1 MPYARTYGRRMSS
14 TRHRS
19 SARQRGEK
27 KIWTYETV
35 SISVTGGLP
44 ARIEIS
50 ATLLTKE
57 GITDPTNVTYL
68 GSHYSLNS
76 VPQAAPAA
84 GTRDNLVIG
93 ILRADNQLTNA
104 QMDPSTIAVRDSFAW
119 ALLLDYPQ
127 PYTAAPVAAG
137 QVTES
142 NRMGVVKAMRLIH
155 SKSESIFA
163 VFGSQNAAQ
172 SWHIDGLINSLW
184 LVR

>member
-1 MPYARTYGRRMSS
+1 MIS
-14 TRHRS
+14 TRRRS
-19 SARQRGEK
+19 SPRSRGEK
-27 KIWTYETV
+27 LIWTYETV
-35 SISVTGGLP
+35 SISVTGALP
-44 ARIEIS
+44 ARIELS
-50 ATLLTKE
+50 ATLITKE
-57 GITDPTNVTYL
+57 GITDPTNVTYM
-68 GSHYSLNS
+68 GSHYSLNA

-84 GTRDNLVIG
+84 GTRDNMVIG
-93 ILRADNQLTNA
+93 IVRCDNQLTNA
-104 QMDPSTIAVRDSFAW
+104 QMDPSTIAVRDSFVW

-142 NRMGVVKAMRLIH
+142 NRLGRVKAKRIIR